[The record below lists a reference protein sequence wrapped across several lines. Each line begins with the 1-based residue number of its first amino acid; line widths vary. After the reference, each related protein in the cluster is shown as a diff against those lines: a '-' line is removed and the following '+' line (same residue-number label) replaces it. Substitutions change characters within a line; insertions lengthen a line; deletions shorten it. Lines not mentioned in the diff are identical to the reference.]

1 MTNDSDLPMDF
12 EQSLKQFGEEDGSME
27 EIIRQSLPEPM
38 SGKADARSIQ
48 KILELVRSIEKMEA
62 EGGMNKWFESPY
74 SIDTLPKHKKFFDA
88 SADYNEVLFLAG
100 NRVGKTVCGAYALS
114 CHLTGIYPDWWEG
127 RRFDGPINAWA
138 VGKDARAVR
147 DTLQKELLG
156 GIGDWGTGMLPA
168 HTLGKFFALQGTPQ
182 AIDIIKVK
190 HATGG
195 WSELGFKNY
204 QQDIGSFMG
213 TARHVVLGDEEMPL
227 DVYNECNIR
236 TATTKG
242 LMLLTFTPLDGLTPL
257 VVNFCKRADY
267 LVGAKP
273 IVAMDQESEDMDD
286 DSEQAVGFHT
296 SKAVIQAGWDDV
308 PWLDAETKQRLL
320 DDTPLHLREARSKGL
335 PAMGSGNVYPV
346 PIEEVLCDVFAIPD
360 SWPRMYAL
368 DVGWNR
374 TAVLW
379 GALDPATDT
388 LYIYDEH
395 YRGMEMAPV
404 HAYAIQSRGSW
415 MTGVIDPAANGRSQ
429 TDGSKLKQQYKDLG
443 LVLFD
448 AKNSVESGVHAVMQR
463 LVSGKI
469 KVFKTCINFHKE
481 YLLYRRDKHG
491 KIIKENDHLQ
501 DCLKYIVNNMIRM
514 SSKKDHTG
522 FKNLNYKPAR
532 YNI

>member
-1 MTNDSDLPMDF
+1 MITDDF
-12 EQSLKQFGEEDGSME
+12 EESLKQFEGQEATAEQN
-27 EIIRQSLPEPM
+27 IRASLPPAT
-38 SGKADARSIQ
+38 SNQD
-48 KILELVRSIEKMEA
+48 VRSLQKVLSLVLQMEKMEA
-62 EGGMNKWFESPY
+62 EGGMDKWFEAPY
-74 SIDTLPKHKKFFDA
+74 GIETLPKHKSFFDA
-88 SADYNEVLFLAG
+88 SKVYNEVLFLAG

-114 CHLTGIYPDWWEG
+114 CHLTGIYPSWWDG
-127 RRFDGPINAWA
+127 RVFDGPINAWA

-182 AIDIIKVK
+182 AIDIIKVRHK
-190 HATGG
+190 SGG

-273 IVAMDQESEDMDD
+273 IVAMDQESDDMDD
-286 DSEQAVGFHT
+286 ESEQAVGFST

-308 PWLDAETKQRLL
+308 PWLDAETKKRLL

-346 PIEEVLCDVFAIPD
+346 PIEDVLCDVFAIPE
-360 SWPRMYAL
+360 SWPKMYAL

-379 GALDPATDT
+379 AALDPLTDT
-388 LYIYDEH
+388 IYIYDEH
-395 YRGMEMAPV
+395 YRGQEPPPI
-404 HAYAIQSRGSW
+404 HAYSILSRGKW
-415 MTGVIDPAANGRSQ
+415 MVGVIDPAANGRSQ
-429 TDGSKLKQQYKDLG
+429 ADGQKLKQQYKDLG
-443 LVLFD
+443 LVLFN
-448 AKNSVESGVHAVMQR
+448 AANAVESGVQAVMQR

-522 FKNLNYKPAR
+522 MRSLTYKPPR
-532 YNI
+532 YDI